1 MYDSI
6 DIRNN
11 KNLYSLDKLD
21 KLNVSQK
28 ELLYN
33 AILLYYIL
41 YNKFDKSHK
50 KLPKVVNNVVINNI
64 YSAQEEEYKTLY
76 NELLSKVK
84 DLEDKCSKSDDVT
97 VKKLQEELVDVKTQL
112 NEANTNKNIDQL
124 NSNIDTHN
132 KNIEEYNNVLKEK
145 NELSNHVSYLT
156 NLVKKLQS
164 QASNNNTEIIKQY
177 KKDLEDKQDLLNKLK
192 DRINEL
198 NDILREYILKNNKYL
213 EERNILTRQL
223 DSLQIYMDQ
232 NDAKIES
239 LQKILNK
246 YELKEKDLKYKKMI
260 IMMMMIMMI
269 MMMIR
274 VLEK

>member
-6 DIRNN
+6 DITNN
-11 KNLYSLDKLD
+11 KNLNNIDKLD
-21 KLNVSQK
+21 KLASQK

-33 AILLYYIL
+33 AVLLYYIL

-50 KLPKVVNNVVINNI
+50 KLPKVVNNVVINNV

-97 VKKLQEELVDVKTQL
+97 VKKLQDELIDVKSQL
-112 NEANTNKNIDQL
+112 SESNANKNIDHL

-132 KNIEEYNNVLKEK
+132 KHIEEYNSVLKEK
-145 NELSNHVSYLT
+145 NELSSHVGYLT

-239 LQKILNK
+239 LQKILDK
-246 YELKEKDLKYKKMI
+246 YELKKKI
-260 IMMMMIMMI
+260 
-269 MMMIR
+269 
-274 VLEK
+274 